1 MFHKHMS
8 SFHLFLG
15 SGNSDVNSFLNEAL
29 IMKDFN
35 HPNVLSLIGISL
47 ENGEFPVVILPFM
60 ANGDL
65 LSYIRN
71 ERNVS
76 FSINDL
82 IINTVHLKIIYRI
95 YD

>member
-1 MFHKHMS
+1 MNYFQ
-8 SFHLFLG
+8 FLG

-95 YD
+95 YDWV